1 MVLVKSNLK
10 IMPPEL
16 LAWLSNIP
24 KGYSLASFKEKDY
37 RGTEQLALYIAKPQ
51 GLPKVYHS
59 TL

>member
-1 MVLVKSNLK
+1 MS
-10 IMPPEL
+10 PEL
-16 LAWLSNIP
+16 IKWLADMP
-24 KGYSLASFKEKDY
+24 KGYHLASFKEKDY

>member
-1 MVLVKSNLK
+1 MT
-10 IMPPEL
+10 PEL
-16 LAWLSNIP
+16 IAWLASIP

-51 GLPKVYHS
+51 GLPKACHS

>member
-1 MVLVKSNLK
+1 MT
-10 IMPPEL
+10 PEL
-16 LAWLSNIP
+16 IAWLASIP

-51 GLPKVYHS
+51 GLPKVCHS